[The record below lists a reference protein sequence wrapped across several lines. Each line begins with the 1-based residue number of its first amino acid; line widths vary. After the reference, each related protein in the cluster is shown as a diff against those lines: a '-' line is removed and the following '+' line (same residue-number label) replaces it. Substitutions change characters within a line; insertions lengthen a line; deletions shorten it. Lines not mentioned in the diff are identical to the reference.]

1 MSFSRF
7 AFSCLKKIGQ
17 IVPRAMEQDFFI
29 STLMRTTKGV
39 SLMDASKD
47 NLNTRTGEPLR
58 PLYRGLKNPMTSETD
73 FITSNVLFAGRVKR
87 YHTWA
92 VHHEQTVGEHCWQIA
107 RIYEVVFGE
116 IPGPVE
122 KVIRHHDTPEL
133 ITGDPPFPTKSK
145 NPVLKAAYND
155 MDVDAY
161 VKLRVKLPEISDEE
175 KRRVKICDLLEMMEF
190 GMVEVQMGNLLA
202 NVVIQR
208 TRNLVR
214 DLTEKL
220 EEVDSRPLVHRYMLH
235 QFTRHKEI
243 LRSSAEY

>member
-1 MSFSRF
+1 MSSSQFVSASLSLIGWIARPVM
-7 AFSCLKKIGQ
+7 ALASCSSI
-17 IVPRAMEQDFFI
+17 R
-29 STLMRTTKGV
+29 TLITKGV
-39 SLMDASKD
+39 SQMDANKGKS
-47 NLNTRTGEPLR
+47 NTKTGEPLK
-58 PLYRGLKNPMTSETD
+58 PLYRGLRNPTMTD
-73 FITSNVLFAGRVKR
+73 NDYITSNVLFAGRVKR
-87 YHTWA
+87 YHTWS

-122 KVIRHHDTPEL
+122 KFIRHHDTPEL

-145 NPVLKAAYND
+145 NPTLKAEYNLMDEAAY
-155 MDVDAY
+155 A
-161 VKLRVKLPEISDEE
+161 KLHIAVPEISDEE

-208 TRNLVR
+208 TRNLVK
-214 DLTEKL
+214 DLAQKL
-220 EEVDSRPLVHRYMLH
+220 EDEDSRPLVHRYILH
-235 QFTRHKEI
+235 QFARHKEI